1 MTYRDIRVVFDGS
14 SSMRQTTAEENA
26 VDATPLVSVDG
37 SSLLD
42 RLRFKLSSDED
53 LAAKLQAGNM
63 EALTVLFERHSPLVF
78 RNARRV
84 LCNDAE
90 AEEIAQQ
97 VFLELIRSVRTFNP
111 QKGTFKAWLL
121 MFAYCR
127 TINRWRQLRSSHF
140 YDSESVEDLLPEIV
154 QGAQRTY
161 PFQAA
166 EAVCLVEQA
175 LSMIQPRQRRTV
187 ELIYYEGL
195 TPEEVSEKTGESV
208 PAVRHNLYRGL
219 EKIRSVLGEAIADNR
234 ASKRKK
240 SSESKDE

>member
-1 MTYRDIRVVFDGS
+1 MTSRDIRVVFVAS
-14 SSMRQTTAEENA
+14 SSMRQPTAGENA
-26 VDATPLVSVDG
+26 ADADPLVSVDG
-37 SSLLD
+37 SSFLD
-42 RLRFKLSSDED
+42 RLKFKLSSDEE

-63 EALTVLFERHSPLVF
+63 AALTVLFERHSPLVF

-84 LCNDAE
+84 LRNDAE

-97 VFLELIRSVRTFNP
+97 VFLDLIRSVRTFNP
-111 QKGTFKAWLL
+111 RKGTFKAWLL

-161 PFQAA
+161 PFQTA
-166 EAVCLVEQA
+166 EAVCLIEQA

-195 TPEEVSEKTGESV
+195 TPEEVSERTGESV

-219 EKIRSVLGEAIADNR
+219 EKIRSVLGEADSR